1 MAVKR
6 SRKFSLVSY
15 VPAEHIL
22 QVLQSHSKSI
32 RGFAYAT
39 HDKDLNDDGTSKAIH
54 THIVLWL
61 YDTRSLD
68 DIRRWFKYVDSD
80 GQAVNTLGQFCLD
93 ISSAYEYLTHQNAS
107 EKYQYSHDIVVCT
120 DESLFENASEV
131 NEDSAL
137 GALTDL
143 LNGVPLRVVA
153 EKYGRDFIFHY
164 SHIKLLIDDIL
175 RSGVSNG

>member
-1 MAVKR
+1 MAKK

-39 HDKDLNDDGTSKAIH
+39 HDKDLNDDGTLKAIH

-61 YDTRSLD
+61 YDGRALD
-68 DIRRWFKYVDSD
+68 DIRRWFRYTDSD

-93 ISSAYEYLTHQNAS
+93 ISSAYEYLTHQNTP
-107 EKYQYSHDIVVCT
+107 EKYQYSPDIVVCT

-137 GALTDL
+137 GALNDL
-143 LNGVPLRVVA
+143 IDGMPLREVA
-153 EKYGRDFIFHY
+153 AKYGRDFIFHY
-164 SHIKLLIDDIL
+164 HHIKLLLDDIK
-175 RSGVSNG
+175 RSECGG

>member
-15 VPAEHIL
+15 CTPEFIL
-22 QVLQSHSKSI
+22 SALQNHERSI
-32 RGFAYAT
+32 RGYAFAT
-39 HDKDLNDDGTSKAIH
+39 HDKDRNDDGTLKEVH

-61 YDTRSLD
+61 FDGRTVD
-68 DIRRWFKYVDSD
+68 DIRRWFRYTDSD

-93 ISSAYEYLTHQNAS
+93 VTSAFEYLTHKNAPD
-107 EKYQYSHDIVVCT
+107 KYQYDDDIVICT
-120 DESLFENASEV
+120 DDSLFNGLSDV
-131 NEDSAL
+131 CEDTAV
-137 GALTDL
+137 GALQEL
-143 LNGVPLRVVA
+143 INGVPLKEVA
-153 EKYGRDFIFHY
+153 FRYGRDFIFHY